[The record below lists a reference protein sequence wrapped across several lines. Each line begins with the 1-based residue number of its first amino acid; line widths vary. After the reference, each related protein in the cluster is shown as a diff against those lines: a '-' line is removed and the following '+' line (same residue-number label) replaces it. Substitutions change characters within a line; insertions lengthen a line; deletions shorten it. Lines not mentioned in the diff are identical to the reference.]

1 MRELD
6 KKSISPND
14 YEYAM
19 YIASMESTDVKKMTF
34 ATLRETG
41 GYYVD
46 KTGLIIDI
54 LDSNPFGVYL
64 LTRPHGFGKTVNISM
79 LDSFFNIAHKDN
91 TWFNGLEISRFK
103 EHEVYEN
110 AFPTIWLDLEI
121 KNVKDFED
129 YLEKMREALKDAFEP
144 HRYLLE
150 WQELSGTMKSLFE
163 IFESKTTPLNTDMLK
178 FSINNLSE
186 ALTRYHG
193 KTPVILIDEY
203 DCAVST
209 TIEAGLRKKIIAF
222 LTRFLYACIKGNPNK
237 QMTFIT
243 GTIHFAHESIP
254 SIENDIF
261 SEKYADRFGF
271 TEGEVSAALKA
282 FESSDKLDI
291 VKKWCGGYRFG
302 CTEIYNP
309 RNMMRFISWKRTE
322 IPDLI
327 DREALVEDLLES
339 NTAEKCADL
348 TRLIQGDSIESD
360 LVDSFPYDV
369 ARRSNEPPYRRMAM
383 SGYLDAIPSKKN
395 DIYGE
400 ELFELSIPNEWMKML
415 VGRLV
420 ESCIRRT

>member
-1 MRELD
+1 M
-6 KKSISPND
+6 
-14 YEYAM
+14 
-19 YIASMESTDVKKMTF
+19 
-34 ATLRETG
+34 
-41 GYYVD
+41 
-46 KTGLIIDI
+46 
-54 LDSNPFGVYL
+54 
-64 LTRPHGFGKTVNISM
+64 
-79 LDSFFNIAHKDN
+79 
-91 TWFNGLEISRFK
+91 
-103 EHEVYEN
+103 
-110 AFPTIWLDLEI
+110 
-121 KNVKDFED
+121 
-129 YLEKMREALKDAFEP
+129 
-144 HRYLLE
+144 
-150 WQELSGTMKSLFE
+150 
-163 IFESKTTPLNTDMLK
+163 
-178 FSINNLSE
+178 
-186 ALTRYHG
+186 
-193 KTPVILIDEY
+193 ILIDEY